1 MTFRKTLVLF
11 ALFFLLQGCV
21 VYRYATLDLNH
32 PFLRSDIVTSPEKE
46 QEIIKK
52 AKLTYTADGKIRV
65 LYVKGTP
72 YERGYQHGYL
82 LRKEINDNMGYLWA
96 RAIKR
101 FKSAELFAE
110 AFERMRPYIAE
121 EYMQEMHGLA
131 HGSRLPLS
139 VVHNIHILAD
149 VGEWGGKKELGKR
162 LKQML
167 MGDLA
172 TTCSN
177 LAAQREA
184 TDDGQ
189 MYVVRILDWG
199 LHRISKLHKYP
210 LITVNVPEKGVP
222 SANIGWVG
230 YLGAVSGMNA
240 EGITLGEMGYRNPP
254 NETLDGEPMPFMLRR
269 VLSESKNLADVRK
282 VIKDTVGT
290 CSYVF
295 LMSDGKTGEAEL
307 YVKDRERFLVFHPGQ
322 HLRDGKEEI
331 PPIPGVVYGGRY
343 NQVMTEGL
351 SQGKV
356 SLERLQYE
364 LIPNFAMKSNFQNV
378 IYLPEKR
385 QFWVNNAASKS
396 RWAAEEPYT
405 FFDLEQGLKEFG
417 R

>member
-1 MTFRKTLVLF
+1 
-11 ALFFLLQGCV
+11 
-21 VYRYATLDLNH
+21 
-32 PFLRSDIVTSPEKE
+32 
-46 QEIIKK
+46 
-52 AKLTYTADGKIRV
+52 
-65 LYVKGTP
+65 
-72 YERGYQHGYL
+72 
-82 LRKEINDNMGYLWA
+82 MGYLWA